1 VVGRVVLGYW
11 TKLSGHPAPE
21 LPVWTIIRSL
31 GLAPML
37 IQSRCDI
44 PVIEGIQVGGLDK
57 NNGCKIGQ
65 DNTTTK

>member
-1 VVGRVVLGYW
+1 MGLGYW

-21 LPVWTIIRSL
+21 LPVDDYPFSW
-31 GLAPML
+31 LAPML
-37 IQSRCDI
+37 IQSGCDI

-65 DNTTTK
+65 DKTTTK